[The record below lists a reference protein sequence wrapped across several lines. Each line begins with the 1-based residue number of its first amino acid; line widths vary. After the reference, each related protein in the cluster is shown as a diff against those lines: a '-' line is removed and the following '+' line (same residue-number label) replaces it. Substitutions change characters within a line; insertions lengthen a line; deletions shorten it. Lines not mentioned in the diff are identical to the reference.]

1 MESKVM
7 DASST
12 RKEELCN
19 TILQKIYQ
27 QVGDDKN
34 KAAFIF
40 SDDLG
45 INPDEMVDT
54 IDYLKNEELIRR
66 NIAPIRPHL
75 DFIQSLWSD
84 ILISDIPTKVRS
96 VYITH
101 EGIKSVEESV
111 KEPEKPTS
119 PVVNNFNAPV
129 GAVQIGNHNTANVT
143 QNNGLD
149 LSEARRLIEAIRQS
163 AASLPEEQH
172 AEAIEHVE
180 YFEAEIISTNPEP
193 SRLRDS
199 VKALLSL
206 GSKVVAAAGFV
217 DTVHNLAQWLPSAL
231 Q

>member
-1 MESKVM
+1 MESKVV
-7 DASST
+7 DESLT
-12 RKEELCN
+12 RKKEVRD
-19 TILQKIYQ
+19 TILQEIYQ
-27 QVGDDKN
+27 QTKGDKS
-34 KAAFIF
+34 KVAIIF

-45 INPDEMVDT
+45 INPDEMSRA
-54 IDYLKNEELIRR
+54 IEYLKNEHLIERK
-66 NIAPIRPHL
+66 IAL
-75 DFIQSLWSD
+75 VNSIQSLRP
-84 ILISDIPTKVRS
+84 DIPVSDVQTKVRS

-101 EGIKSVEESV
+101 AGIKKVEEFV

-119 PVVNNFNAPV
+119 PVVNNFNASV

-149 LSEARRLIEAIRQS
+149 FSEARRLIEAIRQS

-193 SRLRDS
+193 SRLRAS
-199 VKALLSL
+199 VQALLSL
-206 GSKVVAAAGFV
+206 ASKIGTVAGFV

>member
-1 MESKVM
+1 M

-12 RKEELCN
+12 RKEELRN

-27 QVGDDKN
+27 QVGDDKS

-40 SDDLG
+40 SDDLE
-45 INPDEMVDT
+45 ISLAEMDNA
-54 IDYLKNEELIRR
+54 IQYLKSENLIRR
-66 NIAPIRPHL
+66 NIAPIISYF
-75 DFIQSLWSD
+75 DSIQSLWPD
-84 ILISDIPTKVRS
+84 IPISDGQTKVRS

-101 EGIKSVEESV
+101 AGIKKVEESM

-119 PVVNNFNAPV
+119 PVVNNFNASV

-206 GSKVVAAAGFV
+206 ASKVVTAAGFV
-217 DTVHNLAQWLPSAL
+217 DTVHSLAQWLPTTIVGS
-231 Q
+231 